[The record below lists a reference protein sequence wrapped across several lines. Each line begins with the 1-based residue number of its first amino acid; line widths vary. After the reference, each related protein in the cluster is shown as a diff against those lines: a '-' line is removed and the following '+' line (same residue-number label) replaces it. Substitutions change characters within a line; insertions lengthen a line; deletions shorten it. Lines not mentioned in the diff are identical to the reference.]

1 MHWEDKMNYNAI
13 WGESLACLL
22 EAVIIALIYLGVFDK
37 IYYLKENKYK
47 VISFIIMSTAFSTW
61 ASLIIEPSYH
71 TIIIVTFMTII
82 LSIQI
87 STKLLKSCI
96 AVLIGVI
103 FIDIVDFIALL
114 IFSFLSDS
122 LFDSAVFNQY
132 KGQVMLIAKF
142 VGLFI
147 VFILYKFNKRIIR
160 LQSED
165 VDADEDILGY
175 WVLGMFL
182 MTLFISIGIFN
193 KADSFMLQMSLYL
206 FLFIFIIVGM
216 IDYKKKME
224 LIQIKNKFHLKEEYI
239 NNLEAIVDIIR
250 REKHDFAN
258 HINTIYAMCI
268 MNRPDSLDRIK
279 TYLKNTTNNL
289 ASNYKFFDTGNGYVD
304 GLIAVKSNFAFE
316 NGIYLDVDFETSLE
330 AVIINDNDLV
340 RVIGNIID
348 NAFYAVNLKKDDGKK
363 IVSVYGYIE
372 NDRYFLSIANNGP
385 IVPKEIGNKI
395 FKKGFST
402 KANNKKDHGFG
413 LYIVDQIVKK
423 NGGEILFSSSQ
434 EETEFLIEFRVKKE
448 YYGKIS

>member
-1 MHWEDKMNYNAI
+1 MDYNAI
-13 WGESLACLL
+13 LYESLAGLF
-22 EAVIIALIYLGVFDK
+22 EATTIVFIYLGIFDK
-37 IYYLKENKYK
+37 TYYLKENKFK
-47 VISFIIMSTAFSTW
+47 IISFIIMSTAFSTW
-61 ASLIIEPSYH
+61 ASLIVEPGYH
-71 TIIIVTFMTII
+71 TMVIISFMTII
-82 LSIQI
+82 LSIQV
-87 STKLLKSCI
+87 STKFLKSFI
-96 AVLIGVI
+96 AVLISII
-103 FIDIVDFIALL
+103 FIGLVDFLVLI
-114 IFSFLSDS
+114 IFSFFLGDS
-122 LFDSAVFNQY
+122 LFDSTILNQY
-132 KGQVMLIAKF
+132 KDQVMFTAKF
-142 VGLFI
+142 VELLIIFFI
-147 VFILYKFNKRIIR
+147 YKYNKKIIR

-165 VDADEDILGY
+165 LDENILGY

-193 KADSFMLQMSLYL
+193 KANSFILQMSLFL
-206 FLFIFIIVGM
+206 FLLIFIIVGM
-216 IDYKKKME
+216 MDYRKKME
-224 LIQIKNKFHLKEEYI
+224 LLQIKNKFHLKEEYI

-289 ASNYKFFDTGNGYVD
+289 ESSYRFFDTGNGYVD

-316 NGIYLDVDFETSLE
+316 NNIYLDVDFETSLE
-330 AVIINDNDLV
+330 AIIINDNDLV
-340 RVIGNIID
+340 GVIGNIID
-348 NAFYAVNLKKDDGKK
+348 NAFYAVNLKKDEGKK

-372 NDRYFLSIANNGP
+372 KDRYYLSIANNGP
-385 IVPKEIGNKI
+385 MVPKEIGNKI

-402 KANNKKDHGFG
+402 KLNNKKDHGFG

-434 EETEFLIEFRVKKE
+434 EETEFLIEFRVKQE

>member
-1 MHWEDKMNYNAI
+1 MSYNAI
-13 WGESLACLL
+13 WGESLAGLF
-22 EAVIIALIYLGVFDK
+22 ETITIVLIYLEIFDK
-37 IYYLKENKYK
+37 TYYLKENKYK
-47 VISFIIMSTAFSTW
+47 IISLIVMSTAFSAW
-61 ASLIIEPSYH
+61 ASLIIEPGYH
-71 TIIIVTFMTII
+71 TMVIITFMTII

-87 STKLLKSCI
+87 STKFLKSFI

-103 FIDIVDFIALL
+103 FIGIIDFFVLI
-114 IFSFLSDS
+114 IFSFFLGHS
-122 LFDSAVFNQY
+122 LFDLDILNQY
-132 KGQVMLIAKF
+132 KGQVMFVAKF
-142 VGLFI
+142 VELFI
-147 VFILYKFNKRIIR
+147 IFLIYKFNKKMIR
-160 LQSED
+160 LQSGD
-165 VDADEDILGY
+165 VDEGILGY

-193 KADSFMLQMSLYL
+193 KADSFILQMSLYL

-216 IDYKKKME
+216 LDYKKKME
-224 LIQIKNKFHLKEEYI
+224 LLQIKNKFHLKEEYI

-279 TYLKNTTNNL
+279 NYLKNTTNNL
-289 ASNYKFFDTGNGYVD
+289 ESSYKFFETGNGYVD

-316 NGIYLDVDFETSLE
+316 NDIYLDVDFETSLE

-348 NAFYAVNLKKDDGKK
+348 NAFYAVNLKKDEGKK

-372 NDRYFLSIANNGP
+372 NDRYYLSIANNGP
-385 IVPKEIGNKI
+385 MVPKEIGNKI

-402 KANNKKDHGFG
+402 KENNKKDHGFG

-434 EETEFLIEFRVKKE
+434 EETEFLIEFRVKQE